1 MVSVFSFVEIWDV
14 LSDTGAKSSRA
25 ASSRASE
32 RASKLDMHQKS
43 KQYSVFLCYSLL
55 GVVSYVG
62 VRVSSKMGKHGNRIE
77 IVLCALRERYLVPTV
92 WNRTRL
98 GFGKMGLVGSITS
111 DVYYQ
116 NEHRLACWW
125 LFT

>member
-32 RASKLDMHQKS
+32 LDMHQKS
-43 KQYSVFLCYSLL
+43 KQYSVFLCYLLL

-62 VRVSSKMGKHGNRIE
+62 ARVSSKMGKHGHRIE
-77 IVLCALRERYLVPTV
+77 SNRIVLCA
-92 WNRTRL
+92 
-98 GFGKMGLVGSITS
+98 
-111 DVYYQ
+111 
-116 NEHRLACWW
+116 
-125 LFT
+125 